1 MTNKA
6 HHSETLGWE
15 VNEVFPTF
23 SHNGTEHPLQGKVLV
38 NSETSQ
44 QISVMGEKYN
54 VLTNKQFVELAE
66 MAAEQF
72 NLQIS
77 HYTTI
82 GSGKRVL
89 VAFKRSD
96 KPFKI
101 GQWEVEN
108 HLVFINSHDGTK
120 GFEIGSSNGLYR
132 CANMFASTTI
142 NTKIYHNS
150 AMQDAIDELKMRIM
164 GVDEILEQEFA
175 VLNRWQNVKISPKI
189 IQDAKEQL
197 FNLGGK
203 ELSTAMTNK
212 LLRFDASVDQ
222 EIGQLGHNL
231 FGLHNAVTHFTTHNY
246 QAKENSSLEW
256 GKDFPLWGGRA
267 NLNAKAFQICSNI
280 EKELV
285 TA

>member
-1 MTNKA
+1 MTSKA
-6 HHSETLGWE
+6 MHTENLNWDVARVPGH
-15 VNEVFPTF
+15 FTF
-23 SHNGTEHPLQGKVLV
+23 NGITRNTSKDVLV
-38 NSETSQ
+38 NNQTGEEISQ
-44 QISVMGEKYN
+44 MSGTYN
-54 VLTNKQFVELAE
+54 ILTNKQFVELAE

-77 HYTTI
+77 HYTTT
-82 GSGKRVL
+82 GGGKRVL

-120 GFEIGSSNGLYR
+120 GFEIGSSNGLFR

-142 NTKIYHNS
+142 ATKIYHNS
-150 AMQDAIDELKMRIM
+150 GMQDAIDELKMRIM
-164 GVDEILEQEFA
+164 KVDEILEQEFA
-175 VLNRWQNVKISPKI
+175 VLNRWQNVEISPKI

-197 FNLGGK
+197 FNLGGQQ
-203 ELSTAMTNK
+203 LSTAMTNK
-212 LLRFDASVDQ
+212 LARFDASVEQ

-267 NLNAKAFQICSNI
+267 NLNAKGFQICSNI
-280 EKELV
+280 EKQLV
-285 TA
+285 AV